1 MMTVWHGD
9 EFTIGRRHRA
19 SQVALVVKNPSANVG
34 YIRGVDPIPWLRRS
48 PGGEDGNPLKY
59 SCLENSMNRGA
70 WQAADYGVAKSW
82 MCLSIHTQNKY
93 VLVCTPKH
101 VGK

>member
-34 YIRGVDPIPWLRRS
+34 YIRGVDSISWLRRS

-59 SCLENSMNRGA
+59 SWLENPMDRGTSPA
-70 WQAADYGVAKSW
+70 PAPGVAE
-82 MCLSIHTQNKY
+82 LDTTR
-93 VLVCTPKH
+93 VT
-101 VGK
+101 

>member
-59 SCLENSMNRGA
+59 SWLENPMDRGA
-70 WQAADYGVAKSW
+70 SPAPAPGVAE
-82 MCLSIHTQNKY
+82 LDTTR
-93 VLVCTPKH
+93 VT
-101 VGK
+101 

>member
-1 MMTVWHGD
+1 MVKDPPANAGD
-9 EFTIGRRHRA
+9 IGDTG
-19 SQVALVVKNPSANVG
+19 S
-34 YIRGVDPIPWLRRS
+34 IPESGRS